1 MVVRLQEVENNQ
13 VTHPCEICG
22 DDSQGNMLGG
32 YYICEDC
39 ERNYTICDDCGGLVS
54 CDNTVLARVGGEN
67 IYICDDCRDYYWY
80 CEHCE
85 MYVVTADW
93 DHSRDCCVHCAETVN
108 FDELDYRS
116 EAVINSYGYKPKP
129 KFIKGDNEATKRFYG
144 MEIEIGDLAGA
155 REGAEVVYPL
165 FNTSGR
171 RAYLKRDGSIRT
183 GGYECVTHP
192 MSSRSLHEWID
203 TDFTKAKKERY
214 AYWNTDGCGVHIHV
228 SRDSI
233 GKLTLFK
240 LNVLLNM
247 LRGKNNLNFIKFFT
261 NRTPNALNQW
271 AKVSNQLPFTFL
283 EHIKNGNGY
292 TYDRYVAI
300 NQQNN
305 KTIEFRIF
313 NGSIDQQVLHSYLEF
328 VECVLDFCVNTAVK
342 DITVGDLFEF
352 MLANTG
358 AYKNLASRLTQQV
371 KDTTTGKIHHELR
384 VPEDSIPD
392 KFDQYF
398 LWTHNY
404 SGTIRRWVCD
414 YAVANWFI
422 TSAES
427 RVLRGYAELV
437 GKIKVERLKT
447 ISNKVEHIVLNKL
460 LSRRKAKMWGTGNDD
475 PVGRWLIDNGHDP
488 DEYQKQLEE
497 LDKKITEELTLV
509 SNKLQNALAL
519 ERGRTVEREILY
531 KKYYKNDLKAKTELR

>member
-1 MVVRLQEVENNQ
+1 MVVRLQEVENTQ
-13 VTHPCEICG
+13 VAHPCELCG
-22 DDSQGNMLGG
+22 RDSHGNMMG
-32 YYICEDC
+32 D
-39 ERNYTICDDCGGLVS
+39 R
-54 CDNTVLARVGGEN
+54 
-67 IYICDDCRDYYWY
+67 YICDDCASHYTICYDCGELVSNEDTYVARVDGEDVLICDSCRDFYWY

-85 MYVVTADW
+85 TYVPTSEW
-93 DHSRDCCVHCAETVN
+93 DEERDCCVRCAETID
-108 FDELDYRS
+108 FDELDYRH
-116 EAVINSYGYKPKP
+116 EETLNSYGYKPKP
-129 KFIKGDNEATKRFYG
+129 KFIKGDNEVTKRFYG
-144 MEIEIGDLAGA
+144 MEIEIGDVGGATAGA
-155 REGAEVVYPL
+155 SVVYPL

-171 RAYLKRDGSIRT
+171 RAYLKRDNSISG

-192 MSSRSLHEWID
+192 MSSRKLHEWID
-203 TDFTKAKKERY
+203 NDFTNTKKARFNF
-214 AYWNTDGCGVHIHV
+214 WNTNGCGVHIHV
-228 SRDSI
+228 SRNSI

-271 AKVSNQLPFTFL
+271 AKVSNQLPFSFL
-283 EHIKNGNGY
+283 DGIKHGNGWIS
-292 TYDRYVAI
+292 DRYVAV

-313 NGSIDQQVLHSYLEF
+313 NGSIDQSVLHSYLEF
-328 VECVLDFCVNTAVK
+328 VECVLDFCTNTAIK

-358 AYKNLASRLTQQV
+358 AYKNLANRLIQQV
-371 KDTTTGKIHHELR
+371 KDTTTGKIHRELR

-404 SGTIRRWVCD
+404 SGTIRTWVCNYATCNWALLD
-414 YAVANWFI
+414 YERRI
-422 TSAES
+422 
-427 RVLRGYAELV
+427 LKGYAELV
-437 GKIKVERLKT
+437 GNIKVERLKT

-460 LSRRKAKMWGTGNDD
+460 LSRRKEVVCGMDNIDKIDE
-475 PVGRWLIDNGHDP
+475 WLIENGYDP
-488 DEYQKQLEE
+488 DEYRKQLEE
-497 LDKKITEELTLV
+497 LDKKIAEERTLI
-509 SNKLQNALAL
+509 SNKLQNAIAL
-519 ERGRTVEREILY
+519 ERGHTVDREILY

>member
-1 MVVRLQEVENNQ
+1 MVVRLQEVENTQ

-22 DDSQGNMLGG
+22 GDSHGNTLGEH
-32 YYICEDC
+32 YICEDC
-39 ERNYTICDDCGGLVS
+39 AGRYTICDDCGELVHE
-54 CDNTVLARVGGEN
+54 DDTYLARINGDG
-67 IYICDDCRDYYWY
+67 IYICNSCRDLYWY
-80 CEHCE
+80 CEHCG
-85 MYVVTADW
+85 MYVTTHDW
-93 DHSRDCCVHCAETVN
+93 NQDRDCCTHCAETID
-108 FDELDYRS
+108 FDELDYRY
-116 EAVINSYGYKPKP
+116 EETINNYGYKPKP
-129 KFIKGDNEATKRFYG
+129 KFIKGDNESTKRFYG
-144 MEIEIGDLAGA
+144 MEIEIGESIDARAGA
-155 REGAEVVYPL
+155 QIVYPL
-165 FNTSGR
+165 LNTSGR
-171 RAYLKRDGSIRT
+171 RAYLKRDSSIRT

-203 TDFTKAKKERY
+203 KDFTKAKKERDHS
-214 AYWNTDGCGVHIHV
+214 WNTDGCGVHIHV
-228 SRDSI
+228 SRNSI

-247 LRGKNNLNFIKFFT
+247 LRGKNNLNFVKFFT
-261 NRTPNALNQW
+261 NRTPNALNHW

-300 NQQNN
+300 NQQND

-313 NGSIDQQVLHSYLEF
+313 NGSIDQSVLHSYLEF
-328 VECVLDFCVNTAVK
+328 VECVLDFCTNTAIK
-342 DITVGDLFEF
+342 NITVGDLFEF

-358 AYKNLASRLTQQV
+358 AYKNLANRLIQQV
-371 KDTTTGKIHHELR
+371 KDTATGKIHHELR

-414 YAVANWFI
+414 YAVANWI
-422 TSAES
+422 VLDYER

-437 GKIKVERLKT
+437 GNIKVERLKT

-460 LSRRKAKMWGTGNDD
+460 LSRRKDIHWNMDGD
-475 PVGRWLIDNGHDP
+475 PVERWLTDNGYNP

-497 LDKKITEELTLV
+497 LDKKITEERTLV
-509 SNKLQNALAL
+509 RNKLQNALAL
-519 ERGRTVEREILY
+519 ERGRTVDREILY

>member
-1 MVVRLQEVENNQ
+1 MVVRLQEVENTQ
-13 VTHPCEICG
+13 VTHPCEVCG
-22 DDSQGNMLGG
+22 EDSHGNMMGDH
-32 YYICEDC
+32 YICDDC
-39 ERNYTICDDCGGLVS
+39 ANRYTICDDCGELVHL
-54 CDNTVLARVGGEN
+54 DDTYIARVNGEN
-67 IYICDDCRDYYWY
+67 IYICDDCREFYWY

-85 MYVVTADW
+85 TYVPTSDW
-93 DHSRDCCVHCAETVN
+93 DEERECCTQCAETID
-108 FDELDYRS
+108 FDELDYRH
-116 EAVINSYGYKPKP
+116 EETLNSYGYKPRP
-129 KFIKGDNEATKRFYG
+129 KFIKCDNEVTKRFYG
-144 MEIEIGDLAGA
+144 MEIEIGDVGGATAGA
-155 REGAEVVYPL
+155 SVVYPL

-171 RAYLKRDGSIRT
+171 RAYLKRDSSISG

-203 TDFTKAKKERY
+203 KDFTNAKKERGNH
-214 AYWNTDGCGVHIHV
+214 WRTNGCGVHIHV

-271 AKVSNQLPFTFL
+271 AKVSNQLPFSFL
-283 EHIKNGNGY
+283 DGIKHGNGWAS
-292 TYDRYVAI
+292 DRYVAV
-300 NQQNN
+300 NQQND

-313 NGSIDQQVLHSYLEF
+313 NGSIEQSVLHSYLEF
-328 VECVLDFCVNTAVK
+328 VECVLDFCTNTAIK

-358 AYKNLASRLTQQV
+358 AYKHLANRLIQQV
-371 KDTTTGKIHHELR
+371 KDTTTGKIHRELR

-404 SGTIRRWVCD
+404 SGTIRTWVCN
-414 YAVANWFI
+414 YATCNWFVLDY
-422 TSAES
+422 ER

-437 GKIKVERLKT
+437 GNIKVERLKT
-447 ISNKVEHIVLNKL
+447 ISNAVEHIVLNKL
-460 LSRRKAKMWGTGNDD
+460 LSRHKTIVWGTCNLEKLDK
-475 PVGRWLIDNGHDP
+475 WLIENGYDP
-488 DEYQKQLEE
+488 DEYRKQLEE
-497 LDKKITEELTLV
+497 LDKKITEERTLV
-509 SNKLQNALAL
+509 SNKLQNAIAL
-519 ERGRTVEREILY
+519 ERGRTVNREILY

>member
-1 MVVRLQEVENNQ
+1 MVVRLQEVENTQ
-13 VTHPCEICG
+13 VTHPCEVCG
-22 DDSQGNMLGG
+22 GESHENTMGEH
-32 YYICEDC
+32 YICEDC
-39 ERNYTICDDCGGLVS
+39 ERSYTICDDCGELAHR
-54 CDNTVLARVGGEN
+54 DNMYVARVDGEY
-67 IYICDDCRDYYWY
+67 IYICDGCRDLYWY

-85 MYVVTADW
+85 MYVTTADW
-93 DHSRDCCVHCAETVN
+93 NQDRDCCVHCAETVD
-108 FDELDYRS
+108 FDSLDYRH
-116 EAVINSYGYKPKP
+116 EEELNSYSYKPKP
-129 KFIKGDNEATKRFYG
+129 KFIKGDNEVTKRFYG
-144 MEIEIGDLAGA
+144 MEIEIGDSVGA
-155 REGAEVVYPL
+155 RDGAEIVYPL
-165 FNTSGR
+165 LNTSGR
-171 RAYLKRDGSIRT
+171 RAYLKRDSSIRT

-203 TDFTKAKKERY
+203 KDFTEAKNVRN
-214 AYWNTDGCGVHIHV
+214 AWWNTDGCGVHIHV

-240 LNVLLNM
+240 LNILLNM

-261 NRTPNALNQW
+261 NRTPNALNHW
-271 AKVSNQLPFTFL
+271 AKVSNQLPFNFL
-283 EHIKNGNGY
+283 DGIKNGHGY
-292 TYDRYVAI
+292 TSDRYVAI
-300 NQQNN
+300 NQQND

-313 NGSIDQQVLHSYLEF
+313 NGSVDQPVLHSYLEF
-328 VECVLDFCVNTAVK
+328 VECVLDFCVNTAIK
-342 DITVGDLFEF
+342 NITVGDLFEF

-358 AYKNLASRLTQQV
+358 AYKNLASRLIQQV

-414 YAVANWFI
+414 YAVCNWLVLNY
-422 TSAES
+422 ER
-427 RVLRGYAELV
+427 RVLRGYTELV
-437 GKIKVERLKT
+437 GNIKVERLKN
-447 ISNKVEHIVLNKL
+447 ISDKVEHIVINKL
-460 LSRRKAKMWGTGNDD
+460 LSRRKDIMWGMGSDIINK
-475 PVGRWLIDNGHDP
+475 WLTDNGHDP
-488 DEYQKQLEE
+488 DEYRKQLEE
-497 LDKKITEELTLV
+497 LDKKITEERTLI

>member
-1 MVVRLQEVENNQ
+1 MVVRLQEAENTQ
-13 VTHPCEICG
+13 VTHPCEVCG
-22 DDSQGNMLGG
+22 RDSHGNMMGDH
-32 YYICEDC
+32 YICEDC
-39 ERNYTICDDCGGLVS
+39 EDVYTICGDCGGLTHI
-54 CDNTVLARVGGEN
+54 DDTVTARVNGEN
-67 IYICDDCRDYYWY
+67 IYICDDCRVLYWY

-85 MYVVTADW
+85 TFVPTSDW
-93 DHSRDCCVHCAETVN
+93 DEERECCTQCAETID
-108 FDELDYRS
+108 FDEFDYRH
-116 EAVINSYGYKPKP
+116 EQTLNSYGYKPIP
-129 KFIKGDNEATKRFYG
+129 KFIKGDNEVTKRFYG
-144 MEIEIGDLAGA
+144 MEIEIGDVGDSRIGAG
-155 REGAEVVYPL
+155 EVYPL

-171 RAYLKRDGSIRT
+171 RAYLKRDSSICG

-192 MSSRSLHEWID
+192 MSSRKLHEWID
-203 TDFTKAKKERY
+203 KDFTNAKNARGI
-214 AYWNTDGCGVHIHV
+214 YWRTDGCGVHIHV

-271 AKVSNQLPFTFL
+271 AKVSNQLPFSFL
-283 EHIKNGNGY
+283 DSIKHGNGW
-292 TYDRYVAI
+292 TSDRYVAV
-300 NQQNN
+300 NQQND

-313 NGSIDQQVLHSYLEF
+313 NGSIDQSVLHSYLEF
-328 VECVLDFCVNTAVK
+328 VECVLDFCTNTAIK

-358 AYKNLASRLTQQV
+358 AYKHLANRLIQQV
-371 KDTTTGKIHHELR
+371 KDTTTGKIRRELR

-404 SGTIRRWVCD
+404 SGTIRTWVCN
-414 YAVANWFI
+414 YATCNWLLLND
-422 TSAES
+422 ER

-437 GKIKVERLKT
+437 GNIKVERLKT
-447 ISNKVEHIVLNKL
+447 ISNEVEHIVLNKL
-460 LSRRKAKMWGTGNDD
+460 LSRHKKVLWGMDNTDKID
-475 PVGRWLIDNGHDP
+475 KWLIDNGYDP
-488 DEYQKQLEE
+488 DEYRKQLEE
-497 LDKKITEELTLV
+497 LDKKITEERTLV
-509 SNKLQNALAL
+509 SNKLQNAIAL
-519 ERGRTVEREILY
+519 ERGRTVNREILY

>member
-1 MVVRLQEVENNQ
+1 MVVRLQEVENTQ
-13 VTHPCEICG
+13 VTHPCEVCG
-22 DDSQGNMLGG
+22 EDSHGNTLNDH
-32 YYICEDC
+32 YICEGC
-39 ERNYTICDDCGGLVS
+39 ANRYTTCDDCGELVHV
-54 CDNTVLARVGGEN
+54 DNTHTARVGGET
-67 IYICDDCRDYYWY
+67 IYICNSCRDYFWY
-80 CEHCE
+80 CEHCN
-85 MYVVTADW
+85 MYVTTVDW
-93 DHSRDCCVHCAETVN
+93 DEDRDCCVHCAETID
-108 FDELDYRS
+108 FDELDYRH
-116 EAVINSYGYKPKP
+116 EETINNYTYKPKP
-129 KFIKGDNEATKRFYG
+129 KFIKGDNEVTKRFYG

-155 REGAEVVYPL
+155 RDGAEVVYPL
-165 FNTSGR
+165 LNTSGR

-203 TDFTKAKKERY
+203 IDFTKAKKERF
-214 AYWNTDGCGVHIHV
+214 AYWNTEGCGVHIHV

-271 AKVSNQLPFTFL
+271 AKVSNQLPFYFL
-283 EHIKNGNGY
+283 DNIKNGNGY
-292 TYDRYVAI
+292 TSDRYVAV
-300 NQQNN
+300 NQQND

-313 NGSIDQQVLHSYLEF
+313 NGSVDPSVLHSYLEF
-328 VECVLDFCVNTAVK
+328 VECVLDFCVNTAIK

-358 AYKNLASRLTQQV
+358 AYKNLANRLIQQV

-414 YAVANWFI
+414 YAINHWVVLDYERRA
-422 TSAES
+422 
-427 RVLRGYAELV
+427 LRGYAELV
-437 GKIKVERLKT
+437 GNIKVERLKT
-447 ISNKVEHIVLNKL
+447 ISDKVEHIVLNKL
-460 LSRRKAKMWGTGNDD
+460 LSRRKEIKWGMGYDYIDMW
-475 PVGRWLIDNGHDP
+475 LKDNGYNP
-488 DEYQKQLEE
+488 DEYQKQLVE
-497 LDKKITEELTLV
+497 LDKNITEERTLV
-509 SNKLQNALAL
+509 SNRLQNALAL
-519 ERGRTVEREILY
+519 ERGRTVNREILY

>member
-1 MVVRLQEVENNQ
+1 MVVRLQEVENTQ
-13 VTHPCEICG
+13 TTHTCEICG
-22 DDSQGNMLGG
+22 GDSHGNTMGG
-32 YYICEDC
+32 HDICEDC
-39 ERNYTICDDCGGLVS
+39 ERYYTVCDDCGGLTHV
-54 CDNTVLARVGGEN
+54 DNTCLARVGGEN

-80 CEHCE
+80 CEHCGT
-85 MYVVTADW
+85 YVTTAEW
-93 DHSRDCCVHCAETVN
+93 NPTRDCCTRCAETVD
-108 FDELDYRS
+108 FDELDYRHE
-116 EAVINSYGYKPKP
+116 EAINSYGYKPKP
-129 KFIKGDNEATKRFYG
+129 KFIKGDNEVTKRFYG
-144 MEIEIGDLAGA
+144 MEIEIGDSIGT
-155 REGAEVVYPL
+155 RDGAEVVYPL
-165 FNTSGR
+165 LNTSGR
-171 RAYLKRDGSIRT
+171 RAYLKRDSSIRT

-203 TDFTKAKKERY
+203 TDFARAKIARHTC
-214 AYWNTDGCGVHIHV
+214 WNTDGCGVHIHV

-261 NRTPNALNQW
+261 NRTPNALNHW

-283 EHIKNGNGY
+283 ESIKNGNGY
-292 TYDRYVAI
+292 TYDRYVAV
-300 NQQNN
+300 NQQNE

-313 NGSIDQQVLHSYLEF
+313 NGSVDQAVLHSYLEF
-328 VECVLDFCVNTAVK
+328 VECVLDFCTNTAIK
-342 DITVGDLFEF
+342 NITVGDLFEF

-358 AYKNLASRLTQQV
+358 AYKNLANRLVQQV

-404 SGTIRRWVCD
+404 SGTIRSWVCN
-414 YAVANWFI
+414 YAIANWFVI
-422 TSAES
+422 GPES
-427 RVLRGYAELV
+427 RVLRGYTELV
-437 GKIKVERLKT
+437 GNIKVERLKT
-447 ISNKVEHIVLNKL
+447 ISDKVEHIVLNKL
-460 LSRRKAKMWGTGNDD
+460 LSRRKKIGFGAGNNTAVDS
-475 PVGRWLIDNGHDP
+475 WLTDNGYDP
-488 DEYQKQLEE
+488 EEYQKQLEE
-497 LDKKITEELTLV
+497 LDKKITEERTLV
-509 SNKLQNALAL
+509 SNKIQNALAL